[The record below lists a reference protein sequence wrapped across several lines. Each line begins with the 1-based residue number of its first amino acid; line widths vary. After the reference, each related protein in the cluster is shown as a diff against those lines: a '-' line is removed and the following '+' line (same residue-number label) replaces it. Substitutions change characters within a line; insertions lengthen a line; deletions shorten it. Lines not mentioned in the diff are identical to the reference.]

1 MKRYVKVTLSL
12 FVVAVLSLATVY
24 AFNGHNDNNDSNRNN
39 REYPCGVCRET
50 GICNGCKGRG
60 TVRIHVPYK
69 GTVTETCPNCK
80 GSGKCHWCG
89 GDGIKG
95 N

>member
-1 MKRYVKVTLSL
+1 MKRYVKVILSL

-24 AFNGHNDNNDSNRNN
+24 ALNTENKNTK
-39 REYPCGVCRET
+39 EYPCYTCNQT

-60 TVRIHVPYK
+60 TVRISVPFK
-69 GTVTETCPNCK
+69 GTITETCPNCK

>member
-1 MKRYVKVTLSL
+1 MKRYVKVILSL

-24 AFNGHNDNNDSNRNN
+24 ALNTENKNT
-39 REYPCGVCRET
+39 REYPCYTCNQT
-50 GICNGCKGRG
+50 GKCSGCKGTGKDKAYTING
-60 TVRIHVPYK
+60 TVIIDCGSCN
-69 GTVTETCPNCK
+69 GTGRCK
-80 GSGKCHWCG
+80 YCG

>member
-1 MKRYVKVTLSL
+1 MKRYVKVILSL

-24 AFNGHNDNNDSNRNN
+24 ALNTENKNT
-39 REYPCGVCRET
+39 REYPCYTCNQS
-50 GICNGCKGRG
+50 GICIGCKGRG
-60 TVRIHVPYK
+60 TIKAYTID
-69 GTVTETCPNCK
+69 GTKIITCPNCN
-80 GSGKCHWCG
+80 GTGKCRYCG

>member
-1 MKRYVKVTLSL
+1 MKRYVKVILSL

-24 AFNGHNDNNDSNRNN
+24 ALNTENKNT
-39 REYPCGVCRET
+39 REYPCYTCNQTGKCSACKGTGKDRAYTINGTVTIDCGACNGT
-50 GICNGCKGRG
+50 GICK
-60 TVRIHVPYK
+60 Y
-69 GTVTETCPNCK
+69 
-80 GSGKCHWCG
+80 CG